1 MFDGFRRLQ
10 VPVGDAVINGVIGG
24 SGPPLLLLHGYPQT
38 HVAWHRVAPALSRIF
53 TVVATDLRGYGDST
67 APPTDAQHTPFSK
80 RAMAADQVAVMR
92 HLGFDRFA
100 VVGHD
105 RGGRVGYRL
114 ALDHPR
120 HVSAFVSL
128 TVIPT
133 HEVWQRADKAFALG
147 AYHWFLFAQPFDL
160 PERLAGADPDFFLDW
175 TLRKM
180 TRERSFLTPAAMAEY
195 RRCFRRPE
203 VRHAMMED
211 YRAAASIDAAID
223 AADVAAGRKLACPV
237 HVLWEAARHGGEGE
251 TPLETWRRWTD
262 AASGEAVDA
271 GHLMAEEVPDAV
283 LAGILPFLRQHAEA
297 M

>member
-1 MFDGFRRLQ
+1 MFDGFRRLT
-10 VPVGDAVINGVIGG
+10 VPVGDAAITGVIGG

-38 HVAWHRVAPALSRIF
+38 HVAWHRVAPELSQAF

-67 APPTDAQHTPFSK
+67 APPTDAHHTPFSK
-80 RAMAADQVAVMR
+80 RTMAADQVAVMR

-160 PERLAGADPDFFLDW
+160 PERLIGAATKFYQDW
-175 TLRKM
+175 KKPKN
-180 TRERSFLTPAAMAEY
+180 TPENNLQVTSELAEKNH
-195 RRCFRRPE
+195 C
-203 VRHAMMED
+203 
-211 YRAAASIDAAID
+211 
-223 AADVAAGRKLACPV
+223 
-237 HVLWEAARHGGEGE
+237 
-251 TPLETWRRWTD
+251 
-262 AASGEAVDA
+262 
-271 GHLMAEEVPDAV
+271 
-283 LAGILPFLRQHAEA
+283 
-297 M
+297 